1 MQQRGYSLVEMVVII
16 GIISIVLAIATPNF
30 NDYLKR
36 FRTEAQARML
46 YSELLTARANAL
58 YQRRETRV
66 KLYANKFE
74 IYSSAC
80 DSGSGVAPI
89 STQILRYPIVWN
101 QSGNSI
107 DFDER
112 GMGLNTGCI
121 CIDAGE
127 GTGGVDSVVISDLR
141 VRIGKKDKGDDCKA
155 TNITVR

>member
-1 MQQRGYSLVEMVVII
+1 MQERGSSLVEMVVVI
-16 GIISIVLAIATPNF
+16 GIISIVLAIATPKF
-30 NDYLKR
+30 NEYLKR
-36 FRTEAQARML
+36 FRTDAQARML
-46 YSELLTARANAL
+46 YSELLAARANAL

-74 IYSSAC
+74 VYSSAC
-80 DSGSGVAPI
+80 DSDVVPI
-89 STQILRYPIVWN
+89 TIQVLRYPIVWN
-101 QSGNSI
+101 QSGNNI

-141 VRIGKKDKGDDCKA
+141 VRIGKKDKGDDCNTA
-155 TNITVR
+155 NITVR